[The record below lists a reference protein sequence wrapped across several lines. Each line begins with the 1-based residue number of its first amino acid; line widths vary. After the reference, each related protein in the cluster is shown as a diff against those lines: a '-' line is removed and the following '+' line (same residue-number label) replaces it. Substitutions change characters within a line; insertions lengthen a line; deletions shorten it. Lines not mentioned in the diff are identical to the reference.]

1 MPKIQ
6 RSLYEGAPGMLMDRI
21 HEVNALLET
30 SKLKTGATESWKFW
44 KRTSDIMKFA
54 WDYTQNLNWV
64 LKENYAL
71 KEENLYLRA
80 ALAHEREINMHIS
93 VLTHLKLTDQ
103 FEERVKLV
111 DEIMALGVNDMGG
124 IFRG

>member
-21 HEVNALLET
+21 HEVNSLLET

-111 DEIMALGVNDMGG
+111 DEIMALGVNDMGS